1 MTPPIDTPPTDGRGL
16 RTGRRGVLKG
26 LGALAVAPAALTVL
40 GDHPAHAADPDPRVD
55 ARGYEE
61 VSTPSCLA
69 DLIEMGVV
77 GRGDLVAG

>member
-1 MTPPIDTPPTDGRGL
+1 MTPPIDTPPVDERGL

-26 LGALAVAPAALTVL
+26 LGALAVVPAALTVL
-40 GDHPAHAADPDPRVD
+40 GDTAAQAADDEPRVD

-77 GRGDLVAG
+77 SRGDLMAG